1 MKGNISKPPCTK
13 GKAEQTDNNEIE
25 DSADTE
31 KDNAATSEAMLREVV
46 SNQMTIEDNLDE
58 TTDEEMLTEISAN
71 MTKELLDLFGTEME
85 EEEEEDANNAGAE
98 INLEER
104 AAAATEGGAI
114 KRKRLLPPWMSLG
127 DSNAKV

>member
-58 TTDEEMLTEISAN
+58 TNDEEMLTEISAN

-104 AAAATEGGAI
+104 AAAATEGSAI

-127 DSNAKV
+127 DSNTKV

>member
-85 EEEEEDANNAGAE
+85 EDANANNTGPE

-104 AAAATEGGAI
+104 AAAATEGSAI